1 MPGVAPGTI
10 VTTASGHIPV
20 ETVTVGML
28 ALAGT
33 HPIVRPDMRPLIS
46 PVYAGNTSA
55 HRTCGGPGSAT
66 GGAHH
71 LRPVR

>member
-28 ALAGT
+28 ALAGDST
-33 HPIVRPDMRPLIS
+33 WQ
-46 PVYAGNTSA
+46 PVAGIECNEG
-55 HRTCGGPGSAT
+55 HGG
-66 GGAHH
+66 
-71 LRPVR
+71 